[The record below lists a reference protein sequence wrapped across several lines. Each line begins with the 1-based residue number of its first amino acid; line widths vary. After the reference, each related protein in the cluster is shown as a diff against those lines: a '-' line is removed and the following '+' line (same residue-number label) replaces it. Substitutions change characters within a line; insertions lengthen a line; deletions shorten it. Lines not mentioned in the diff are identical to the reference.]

1 MVIDIFK
8 TILREFYEE
17 SAIQSTPRELEIA
30 LDSGFVISII
40 GCRRAGKTTML
51 RQVIDKL
58 LRKGVE
64 KERIL
69 FVNFEDE
76 RIPRH
81 KDAFDALLLAHAEL
95 YPEISEKN
103 CYYFFDEVQE
113 MPDWELFVRR
123 LHETKSKNIFVTGSN
138 ARFLS
143 REIATALRGRTISYE
158 VYPFSFREFL
168 VHKNIDPQKRDTTK
182 EKALIRKSFEE
193 FIAAGGFPETI
204 QVNPNLK
211 SRVFRSYLDVMIY
224 RDLIERYDI
233 KNTEVLKAFIMKRLS
248 NISKELSVNKT
259 YNELKSNGFE
269 VSKSSIYKFAE
280 WCEEIFLLFSLP
292 QYHESLVKQ
301 QGYVKKNYC
310 VDNGLVTYTS
320 FRASKD
326 KGRLFEN
333 AVYIELKRRGKE
345 LFYHKDTKEC
355 DFVIVDKDRVL
366 QVIQV
371 SLSMQEP
378 EVRERELEGLI
389 QAKKRTGA
397 EKAMILTLEEEEEA
411 EINGEEVKILP
422 AIKWFLNSSYP

>member
-8 TILREFYEE
+8 TILREFYEDP
-17 SAIQSTPRELEIA
+17 SIRSTPRDLKIA

-40 GCRRAGKTTML
+40 GCRRAGKTTIL
-51 RQVIDKL
+51 RQLIDAL

-76 RIPRH
+76 RIPRR
-81 KDAFDALLLAHAEL
+81 KDAFDALLVAHAEL
-95 YPEISEKN
+95 YPEVSSKDS
-103 CYYFFDEVQE
+103 YYFFDEVQE

-123 LHETKSKNIFVTGSN
+123 LHETRSKNVFITGSN

-158 VYPFSFREFL
+158 VYPFSFKEFL
-168 VHKNIDPQKRDTTK
+168 VHKGIDPKKRDTTK
-182 EKALIRKSFEE
+182 EKALLRMSFEE
-193 FIAAGGFPETI
+193 YLAAGGFPETI

-248 NISKELSVNKT
+248 NVSKELSVNKT

-320 FRASKD
+320 FRASQD
-326 KGRLFEN
+326 KGRLLEN

-345 LFYHKDTKEC
+345 LFYHTNTKEC
-355 DFVIVDKDRVL
+355 DFVIVDKERVIE
-366 QVIQV
+366 VIQV
-371 SLSMQEP
+371 SLSMHVP
-378 EVRERELEGLI
+378 DVRKRELEGLL

-397 EKAMILTLEEEEEA
+397 ENAFILTLEEEDEA
-411 EINGEEVKILP
+411 EIKGEKVKILP
-422 AIKWFLNSSYP
+422 AIKWFLDSGI